1 MSVENITTERLY
13 LIPFTRKLIISIIDG
28 DYEDL
33 INMGLNKGEGW
44 PDEDAIET
52 FPKILRNLEL
62 VKEPTGFE
70 SWIIVKKD
78 RMTIIGDA
86 GFKGRPNSAGEVDI
100 GYAIIEHE
108 RKKGYGIE
116 AAQSLV
122 DWAFSNPEVK
132 TITAKSLLNN
142 IGSARILAKMKF
154 KEICRD
160 EEMIHWLLQNEI
172 MDATSW

>member
-108 RKKGYGIE
+108 RKKAME
-116 AAQSLV
+116 LKQPKV
-122 DWAFSNPEVK
+122 
-132 TITAKSLLNN
+132 
-142 IGSARILAKMKF
+142 
-154 KEICRD
+154 
-160 EEMIHWLLQNEI
+160 
-172 MDATSW
+172 